1 MDWGLTL
8 DIDTNRNAEGQEGG
22 ESPSPSLDYS
32 LILLA
37 KEVRM
42 L

>member
-1 MDWGLTL
+1 LSDFRLPSSF
-8 DIDTNRNAEGQEGG
+8 DIFVSDRIQAIDQRA
-22 ESPSPSLDYS
+22 SLDYS

-37 KEVRM
+37 KEERM

>member
-1 MDWGLTL
+1 MDGVP
-8 DIDTNRNAEGQEGG
+8 RGG
-22 ESPSPSLDYS
+22 EAKKKQKQHKQGAASLDYS

>member
-1 MDWGLTL
+1 MNLKTEIFAL
-8 DIDTNRNAEGQEGG
+8 PVYT
-22 ESPSPSLDYS
+22 SLDYS

-37 KEVRM
+37 KEERM